1 MFKRANKGTI
11 SNARRLRRDAT
22 KAEQRLWWKL
32 RELKIKGLH
41 FRRQVPFQTYV
52 LDFAEHNARL
62 AIELDGGQHAQ
73 APHQKHDAMRDRVLS
88 QQGYLTLR
96 FWNVDIDEN
105 LDGVVETILTTAQ
118 NRLQRPPPGSLC
130 APTSPHRGR

>member
-1 MFKRANKGTI
+1 MFKRANRGTI

-118 NRLQRPPPGSLC
+118 NRLQRPPPGSLRS
-130 APTSPHRGR
+130 PTSPHRGR